1 MSYVTPPTR
10 VTLVKK
16 CSYSTHGSLPAGLG
30 GSGLVVASLW
40 LALSAT
46 AQEFPSAPVDA
57 AVPFSYAPAVS
68 ADSSVASVDAPAS
81 PLDPSVASADA
92 PASSLDAPSASVNAP
107 ASPLDASAS
116 ADAPAAGAEP
126 EPTALSIEPLAGDD
140 AAPDALGAAAY
151 AEASGEELR
160 KVIPQAF
167 LFRIATGAMV
177 DDNIFQ
183 TEFDTEDDLML
194 EATLGV
200 TFTTPPQGNAT
211 FSLDYGA
218 TGFTYLDHSDLNAI
232 NHALSLTGGL
242 KLPKTTLGVS
252 GNYQRLAGG
261 DPESLQPSIS
271 GTDPVLSDTASTTDQ
286 RARDADREA
295 GQFSPRDVMAATLT
309 ARREL
314 ATKTNLDTALSY
326 SGTLYDDEEFQSTS
340 DLSGRMGLNYDVT
353 GKTTLGFAGVYG
365 QLENGDNPT
374 QTYQNLLLTSGYTAT
389 GKLVFRGQAGVDFRQ
404 YDPVE
409 SGAAPQADQDDTT
422 RFVFNLGAAY
432 QLRERT
438 SLQLGASRSTDGSAI
453 AGISSIQ
460 RTSATL
466 SLNQGIGQRLA
477 FIMAGGYDLSDYGS
491 ETDGNPSAEGGDPLA
506 DRQENYWFSRA
517 SLNVMPTS
525 RITLGVFYEYR
536 QNDSDGSGLTYEANR
551 YGIQAAVSF

>member
-1 MSYVTPPTR
+1 MSSATPPML
-10 VTLVKK
+10 VTALKK
-16 CSYSTHGSLPAGLG
+16 CLSSNQSSSPVGMGSR
-30 GSGLVVASLW
+30 GLVVVSLW
-40 LALSAT
+40 LALSAA
-46 AQEFPSAPVDA
+46 AQESPSAPVDA
-57 AVPFSYAPAVS
+57 AVPSLDAPAVP
-68 ADSSVASVDAPAS
+68 ADAPAS
-81 PLDPSVASADA
+81 PLNASAA
-92 PASSLDAPSASVNAP
+92 SVNATASSLDASS
-107 ASPLDASAS
+107 S

-126 EPTALSIEPLAGDD
+126 EPMALSIEPITGDD
-140 AAPDALGAAAY
+140 AAPDAQGAAAY

-167 LFRIATGAMV
+167 LFRIATGAMI

-183 TEFDTEDDLML
+183 TEFDTEDDVML
-194 EATLGV
+194 QAYLGV
-200 TFTTPPQGNAT
+200 TFTPQSQGNAT

-218 TGFTYLDHSDLNAI
+218 TGFTYLDHSDLDAV
-232 NHALSLTGGL
+232 NHALNLAGGL
-242 KLPKTTLGVS
+242 KLPKTTLGGS
-252 GNYQRLAGG
+252 GSYQRLAGG
-261 DPESLQPSIS
+261 TSASLQQKSS
-271 GTDPVLSDTASTTDQ
+271 GADTATAGALSDTSSTTDQ

-295 GQFSPRDVMAATLT
+295 GQFSPREVMAASLT

-314 ATKTNLDTALSY
+314 ATKTNLDTALNY
-326 SGTLYDDEEFQSTS
+326 SGTLYEDEEFQSTFN
-340 DLSGRMGLNYDVT
+340 LYGRLGINYEVT
-353 GKTTLGFAGVYG
+353 GKTTLGFAGAYG
-365 QLENGDNPT
+365 QLDNEDNPT

-404 YDPVE
+404 YDPVDTV
-409 SGAAPQADQDDTT
+409 AAPQGGKDETT

-432 QLRERT
+432 QMRERT
-438 SLQLGASRSTDGSAI
+438 SLRLGASRSTDGSAI

-466 SLNQGIGQRLA
+466 SLHQGIGQRLA
-477 FIMAGGYDLSDYGS
+477 FNMAGGYDLSDYGS
-491 ETDGNPSAEGGDPLA
+491 DTYGNQSAEGGTPLA

-517 SLNVMPTS
+517 SLNLMPTA

>member
-81 PLDPSVASADA
+81 PLDASVASADA
-92 PASSLDAPSASVNAP
+92 PASSLDAPSASVEAP

-126 EPTALSIEPLAGDD
+126 EPMALSIEPLAGDD
-140 AAPDALGAAAY
+140 AAPDAQGSAAY
-151 AEASGEELR
+151 AEASREELR

-200 TFTTPPQGNAT
+200 TFTTPPGGNAT

-218 TGFTYLDHSDLNAI
+218 TGFTYLDHSDLNGF
-232 NHALSLTGGL
+232 NHALNFAGGL

-252 GNYQRLAGG
+252 GSYQRSEGG
-261 DPESLQPSIS
+261 EPGSLQLSSS
-271 GTDPVLSDTASTTDQ
+271 GADPVLSDTSSTTDQ

-295 GQFSPRDVMAATLT
+295 GQFIPRDVMAASLT

-314 ATKTNLDTALSY
+314 ATKTNLDTALTY

-365 QLENGDNPT
+365 QLDNGDNPS

-409 SGAAPQADQDDTT
+409 AGAAPQADQDDTT

-432 QLRERT
+432 KLRERT

-491 ETDGNPSAEGGDPLA
+491 ETDGNPSTEGEDPLA
-506 DRQENYWFSRA
+506 DRQENNWFSRA
-517 SLNVMPTS
+517 TLNMMPTA

-536 QNDSDGSGLTYEANR
+536 QNDSGGSGLTYEANR